1 MLTSN
6 DFMRLGII
14 NDGNEVKVPKNK
26 LAKLMYYLD
35 CVFSILDCPGLDFY
49 RNYKNY
55 HNLTTRQTNEV
66 LVMCARFE
74 PSLMKNYH
82 LFIQDKD
89 LLPMGFGNQFYDIK
103 DNRVP
108 YSVRRN
114 VLIGGRDFK
123 VLQVMACNQ
132 AWIDENYNEPMALFA
147 SVWCC
152 FCCDQKCR
160 DNCCNCCNKSC
171 KCCWITIFILFWI
184 CIALIIY
191 SAIK

>member
-6 DFMRLGII
+6 DFMRLGILD
-14 NDGNEVKVPKNK
+14 DGNEVKVPKNK

-35 CVFSILDCPGLDFY
+35 CIFSILDCPGYDFY

-55 HNLTTRQTNEV
+55 HNLSTRQTNEV

-89 LLPMGFGNQFYDIK
+89 LLPMGFGNQFYDIE

-114 VLIGGRDFK
+114 VLIGGRGFK

-132 AWIDENYNEPMALFA
+132 AWIDENYNEPMALF
-147 SVWCC
+147 STVWCC

-160 DNCCNCCNKSC
+160 
-171 KCCWITIFILFWI
+171 KCCCRFL
-184 CIALIIY
+184 
-191 SAIK
+191 SA